1 MIASESW
8 PCPKISMRSTA
19 SLGGPFASSSKLRKR
34 DSRSA
39 PSVEGGRGSR
49 PNGKWKSSGC
59 TVPPFSPGVGEVR
72 PFCCCVAFVLRVE
85 RRGEGDGGGWRR
97 GLLLRA
103 RFRGLSGGGSSLRTR
118 FRRGEERTGG
128 VAAAADDAA
137 VGLVHSSRGR
147 IFLCLLKYCPQS
159 AVSYC

>member
-1 MIASESW
+1 MIASESC

-39 PSVEGGRGSR
+39 PSVEGGSGSS
-49 PNGKWKSSGC
+49 PKGKWKSSGC
-59 TVPPFSPGVGEVR
+59 TVSPLSPGVGEVR
-72 PFCCCVAFVLRVE
+72 PFCCCAAFALRVE
-85 RRGEGDGGGWRR
+85 RRGDGDGGGWRR

-118 FRRGEERTGG
+118 LRRGDERTGG
-128 VAAAADDAA
+128 VVVATDDGTA
-137 VGLVHSSRGR
+137 GFTHSSRGR
-147 IFLCLLKYCPQS
+147 IFLC
-159 AVSYC
+159 